1 FGSAVDIVT
10 VDGHE
15 ALGLVAS
22 GNRYLDV
29 RLEEDF
35 EKGHVEGALN
45 IPYYS
50 SVTPQEKVK
59 NPRFIEQVSS
69 LFGKDEVFIVGCRSG
84 VRAKRAT
91 VDLLDAV
98 MKLLHSLLVSF
109 CRVLETSS
117 ILQEATLHGRRAQ

>member
-1 FGSAVDIVT
+1 MEVQKSAVDIVT

-15 ALGLVAS
+15 ACGLVAS

-91 VDLLDAV
+91 VDLLDAGFGNV
-98 MKLLHSLLVSF
+98 KYLAGGYLAWLKSTN
-109 CRVLETSS
+109 E
-117 ILQEATLHGRRAQ
+117 EA

>member
-1 FGSAVDIVT
+1 SAVDIVT

-15 ALGLVAS
+15 ARGLVAS

-50 SVTPQEKVK
+50 SVTPQGYLLSSDLVWMSEKVK
-59 NPRFIEQVSS
+59 NPQFIEQVSS
-69 LFGKDEVFIVGCRSG
+69 LFGKDEVFLVVS
-84 VRAKRAT
+84 T
-91 VDLLDAV
+91 S
-98 MKLLHSLLVSF
+98 KLFS
-109 CRVLETSS
+109 
-117 ILQEATLHGRRAQ
+117 

>member
-1 FGSAVDIVT
+1 MEGQKSAVDIVT

-15 ALGLVAS
+15 ARGLVAS

-35 EKGHVEGALN
+35 EKGHAEGALN

-91 VDLLDAV
+91 VDLLDAFHFAGFW
-98 MKLLHSLLVSF
+98 KRQVS
-109 CRVLETSS
+109 CRRLPFMAE
-117 ILQEATLHGRRAQ
+117 EHK